1 MSGIP
6 KSERDP
12 TRVTHYDKAV
22 KFRKTIIEYLEQDFG
37 TDKAYLSDGTANRRY
52 WLIKKIRDNIYDLT
66 HDMLVCI
73 TAANSIHIYHIYEYN
88 ERRRYFTQAV
98 SDCESILQELN
109 LIIDY
114 LKIKPSKLKKLNT
127 KMRTGEIPYK
137 DIENQYRS
145 WRGTVT
151 RKGYKNYRQVT
162 RMDKL
167 YNQILIEPFI
177 EGSYARC

>member
-37 TDKAYLSDGTANRRY
+37 TDKAYLSDGTVNHRY
-52 WLIKKIRDNIYDLT
+52 WLIKKIRENIYDLT

-88 ERRRYFTQAV
+88 ERRRYFTQAI

-109 LIIDY
+109 LVIDY
-114 LKIKPSKLKKLNT
+114 LKIKPSKYEEVTEQVKELIKSIKSKRQGDNPI
-127 KMRTGEIPYK
+127 RT
-137 DIENQYRS
+137 
-145 WRGTVT
+145 
-151 RKGYKNYRQVT
+151 
-162 RMDKL
+162 
-167 YNQILIEPFI
+167 QILERDAKEKLKIEEKI
-177 EGSYARC
+177 RAGSICC